1 MAWRRKDDKP
11 LPAPMSTQLTK
22 VTMDP
27 SSVIIW
33 KLWKW
38 TEVCGPTLLCGI
50 VSRRQSKYDWYF
62 ICNRF
67 SHAPHPSRWTHVFML
82 VEAEIWST
90 RTCRNCTVH
99 NVSYSGTRQNISLSA
114 HYIYIYIYMYIYIY
128 EYIYTVWSEYVHIY
142 VQSILRD
149 SCQFITG
156 ILLFW
161 VQIFSATERV
171 NDHSAF
177 MWCFGPFFM
186 DRLSFP
192 CGKPKVSCHR

>member
-1 MAWRRKDDKP
+1 MIAWRRKGDKP
-11 LPAPMSTQLTK
+11 LTAPISTQLTK

-82 VEAEIWST
+82 VEAQIWST

-114 HYIYIYIYMYIYIY
+114 HYIYIYIYIYMQFDQNMYTYMY
-128 EYIYTVWSEYVHIY
+128 NRFWETVTNLSPVYCYFEYKYFRRLKELMTI
-142 VQSILRD
+142 QP
-149 SCQFITG
+149 SCGVLAHF
-156 ILLFW
+156 
-161 VQIFSATERV
+161 V
-171 NDHSAF
+171 
-177 MWCFGPFFM
+177 
-186 DRLSFP
+186 
-192 CGKPKVSCHR
+192 